1 VLTNIRA
8 AQYKKYQVK
17 ELKGALKESIIIM
30 SQSFRLSRE
39 PEKYGITSQDCLRRI
54 SAIHTISTSLMRSL
68 FHELSEIDK
77 PFDGQKLNYYV
88 KTGLITSKWVWEQAA
103 TYTDNDSIEQPKD
116 LPDNTHDWFEI
127 DDKNNKNPESDTSD
141 IE

>member
-1 VLTNIRA
+1 
-8 AQYKKYQVK
+8 
-17 ELKGALKESIIIM
+17 
-30 SQSFRLSRE
+30 
-39 PEKYGITSQDCLRRI
+39 
-54 SAIHTISTSLMRSL
+54 MRSL